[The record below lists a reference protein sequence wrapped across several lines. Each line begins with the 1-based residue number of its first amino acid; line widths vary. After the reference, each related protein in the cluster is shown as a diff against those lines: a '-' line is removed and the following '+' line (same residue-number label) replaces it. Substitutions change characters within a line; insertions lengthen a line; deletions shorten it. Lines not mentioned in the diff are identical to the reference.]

1 MSFRLDLVN
10 RAGLFRN
17 YASWHESDKN
27 WADLGHLNVA
37 HSLSSIVYALER
49 IYSLKKECVDQYM
62 LFENDYKWSGN
73 EILFRSP
80 SIYDMFSSYS
90 TYLLSMRLAQN
101 ALLNILGK
109 KLSMTIPQS
118 MNSIVDWKR
127 KNTLPKE
134 VFNLIAVY
142 WEKSGFELKQYRDL
156 DQHYGLV
163 ARDAWIVKSNEGVSV
178 KVYLPD
184 NPAIQS
190 ESKFTFTLKR
200 DAFAYADK
208 AFELFHTFVNNLSVS
223 LGYEKERDFDNN
235 ISMPISNGISVHIM
249 SDPYQKILC
258 ATETNISSGEFETY
272 VNSEGFDSSTYIKIN
287 ERFPV
292 RHRFHRE
299 LLQSGKIKS
308 IDKLP
313 Q

>member
-17 YASWHESDKN
+17 YASWHEAGKN
-27 WADLGHLNVA
+27 WTDLGHLNVA

-49 IYSLKKECVDQYM
+49 MYLLRKECVDQYM
-62 LFENDYKWSGN
+62 LFENDYKWSDT

-80 SIYDMFSSYS
+80 SIFDMFSSYS

-101 ALLNILGK
+101 SLLNILGK

-118 MNSIVDWKR
+118 MNGILDWKR

-134 VFNLIAVY
+134 VFNLIASY
-142 WEKSGFELKQYRDL
+142 WETSGFELKQYRDL

-163 ARDAWIVKSNEGVSV
+163 ARDAWIVKSNQGVSI

-200 DAFAYADK
+200 DAFDYADK
-208 AFELFHTFVNNLSVS
+208 SFELFHTFLNNLSVS
-223 LGYEKERDFDNN
+223 LGYENERDFDYNV
-235 ISMPISNGISVHIM
+235 IMPISDGVSVFIT

-258 ATETNISSGEFETY
+258 ATETNISSGKFEIHA
-272 VNSEGFDSSTYIKIN
+272 NSKGFDSYTYIKIN

-292 RHRFHRE
+292 RHSFHRE
-299 LLQSGKIKS
+299 RLQSGKTEP
-308 IDKLP
+308 IDAPPK
-313 Q
+313 